1 MFTDLRLHVLGFPL
15 EDMLMILGIS
25 SGLFFSRYFLDHSD
39 YRRSAGAVILM
50 GILAKVIH
58 EFGS

>member
-1 MFTDLRLHVLGFPL
+1 
-15 EDMLMILGIS
+15 MLMILGIS

-39 YRRSAGAVILM
+39 HRRSAGAVLLM